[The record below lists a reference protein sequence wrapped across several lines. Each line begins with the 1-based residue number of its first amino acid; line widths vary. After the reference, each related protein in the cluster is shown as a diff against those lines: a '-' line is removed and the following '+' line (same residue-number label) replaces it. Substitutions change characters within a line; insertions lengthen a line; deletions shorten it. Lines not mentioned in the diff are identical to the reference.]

1 MRAIGSSLSRVGA
14 VEKVTGRARYP
25 GDLNKPGQLYMKILF
40 AGRPHA
46 RIVDIDLT
54 AAKQVPGVVAILT
67 AEDVPVNE
75 YGLIIYDQPVLCGD
89 VVRCVADQVACVIA
103 ETEESAIEARDKIR
117 VVYEDL
123 PILTD
128 PIAAMHPD
136 AFVIHPERGENNLL
150 CHYKIRNGDVEA
162 AFAEAD
168 VIVEGVYHTPFQE
181 HAYLQPEAGLA
192 WLDGDQVVVNVAGQW
207 MHEDR
212 QQIAHAL
219 GWPEERVRVE
229 YSAIGGAFGGRED
242 MSVQIVLA
250 LAAIET
256 GRPVKIV
263 WTREESII
271 GHHKRHP
278 MTIRTRWAA
287 TYSGRLLGV
296 EAEVIAD
303 AGAYAYTSTKVLGNA
318 HLCVTGP
325 YEWPAAKVDSYAVY
339 TNNIPTGAFRG
350 FGAPQGHF
358 AAEMQMNKLAARLG
372 LDPVVLRLKNC
383 LREGSQLTTRAHM
396 PPGVSLPHVIEAA
409 AEGAGWKRPDGSF
422 QKPTLPPS
430 DAPHIKRGIGFACA
444 MKNVG
449 FSFGFVDE
457 CWAQVELHGGGEIEE
472 VVVRCAGADVGQGA
486 HTVFCQMAAEAVGV
500 PVERVRLVAAHTD
513 ETPGSSGSS
522 SASRMTFYAGNAI
535 RGAAMRAL
543 KLWHDEIRPA
553 VGTYRYRPR
562 ATTPFHPETGE
573 ADPNVSY
580 GFVAEVAEVEVDTEL
595 GFVHITRVI
604 CADDVGKAINPRLI
618 EGQIEG
624 GVVQAA
630 GYTVLEH
637 FQVRNGEVLTRHLS
651 TYLIP
656 TVYDIP
662 DRVESI
668 ILEYPDPQG
677 PWGARGMAEMPFIP
691 LAPAVA
697 SAVYDATGIWFDE
710 LPLTPDKVVATLHA
724 SQSTDQHE

>member
-1 MRAIGSSLSRVGA
+1 
-14 VEKVTGRARYP
+14 
-25 GDLNKPGQLYMKILF
+25 
-40 AGRPHA
+40 
-46 RIVDIDLT
+46 
-54 AAKQVPGVVAILT
+54 
-67 AEDVPVNE
+67 
-75 YGLIIYDQPVLCGD
+75 
-89 VVRCVADQVACVIA
+89 
-103 ETEESAIEARDKIR
+103 
-117 VVYEDL
+117 
-123 PILTD
+123 
-128 PIAAMHPD
+128 
-136 AFVIHPERGENNLL
+136 
-150 CHYKIRNGDVEA
+150 
-162 AFAEAD
+162 
-168 VIVEGVYHTPFQE
+168 
-181 HAYLQPEAGLA
+181 
-192 WLDGDQVVVNVAGQW
+192 

-250 LAAIET
+250 LAAVKT

-325 YEWPAAKVDSYAVY
+325 YEWPTAKVDSYAVY

-372 LDPVVLRLKNC
+372 LDPVALRLKNC

-409 AEGAGWKRPDGSF
+409 AERAGWKRPDGSF
-422 QKPTLPPS
+422 QKPTLSPS
-430 DAPHIKRGIGFACA
+430 GAPHIKRGVGFACA

-457 CWAQVELHGGGEIEE
+457 CWAQVELHGGGDIEE

-500 PVERVRLVAAHTD
+500 PVERVRLVADHTD

-543 KLWHDEIRPA
+543 KLWHDEVRPA

-562 ATTPFHPETGE
+562 ATTPFDPETGE

-624 GVVQAA
+624 GVVQAV
-630 GYTVLEH
+630 GYAVLEH

-662 DRVESI
+662 DRVESL

-697 SAVYDATGIWFDE
+697 SAVYDATGVWFDD
-710 LPLTPDKVVATLHA
+710 LPLTPDKIVAKLHPRL
-724 SQSTDQHE
+724 

>member
-14 VEKVTGRARYP
+14 IDKVTGRARYP

-46 RIVDIDLT
+46 RIVDLDLS

-103 ETEESAIEARDKIR
+103 ETEEAALEARDKIR

-123 PILTD
+123 PVLTD
-128 PIAAMHPD
+128 PIAAMQPD
-136 AFVIHPERGENNLL
+136 AFIIHPERGDSNLL

-168 VIVEGVYHTPFQE
+168 VIIEGEYRTPFQE

-192 WLDGDQVVVNVAGQW
+192 WLEGDQVVVNVAGQW

-250 LAAIET
+250 LAAVKT

-325 YEWPAAKVDSYAVY
+325 YEWPTAKVDSYAVY

-372 LDPVVLRLKNC
+372 LDPVALRLKNC

-409 AEGAGWKRPDGSF
+409 AERAGWKRPDGSF
-422 QKPTLPPS
+422 QKPTLSPS
-430 DAPHIKRGIGFACA
+430 GAPHIKRGVGFACA

-457 CWAQVELHGGGEIEE
+457 CWAQVELHGGGDIEE

-500 PVERVRLVAAHTD
+500 PVERVRLVADHTD

-543 KLWHDEIRPA
+543 KLWHDEVRPA

-562 ATTPFHPETGE
+562 ATTPFDPETGE

-624 GVVQAA
+624 GVVQAV
-630 GYTVLEH
+630 GYAVLEH

-662 DRVESI
+662 DRVESL

-697 SAVYDATGIWFDE
+697 SAVYDATGVWFDD
-710 LPLTPDKVVATLHA
+710 LPLTPDKIVAKLHPRL
-724 SQSTDQHE
+724 